1 MTVEIF
7 DSGEIYVRDIQT
19 GTDGIYIPIRQFA
32 MEHDVSETQ
41 ARVWKFRG
49 NIETVTIFG
58 SVFVK
63 KNCPVLLRRCTEKRA
78 KI

>member
-1 MTVEIF
+1 MIVEIF
-7 DSGEIYVRDIQT
+7 DNGEISVS
-19 GTDGIYIPIRQFA
+19 GCKAASDGIYIPLNRFA
-32 MEHDVSETQ
+32 EEHDVSETQ
-41 ARVWKFRG
+41 VRVWKYRG

-63 KNCPVLLRRCTEKRA
+63 KNCPILLRRCTDKRA

>member
-1 MTVEIF
+1 MIVEIF
-7 DSGEIYVRDIQT
+7 GNGEISVSGCET
-19 GTDGIYIPIRQFA
+19 ASDGIYIPIRQFA
-32 MEHDVSETQ
+32 EEHDVPETQ
-41 ARVWKFRG
+41 ARVWKYRG